1 MRTTMRTVAV
11 GATILLVLALSG
23 CWSTKKFKVVSPTS
37 TPIVYKNLMLVL
49 SNKDGVAAIVFTDE
63 IEYGVKY
70 RYRYL
75 PKHGKEESGE
85 GEVFEKYKRF
95 PGNKPGEY
103 RVVNDGGKLSLK
115 AGPLHVMWSFAA
127 AGKGYIYHYHPQFV
141 RVQTANARDFEKID
155 LSRFMHS
162 RDGSDDVGV
171 QRGPKT
177 GSP

>member
-1 MRTTMRTVAV
+1 MCVMRTTMRTVAV

-75 PKHGKEESGE
+75 PKHGKEEAGE

-95 PGNKPGEY
+95 PGNKPGSKGWAVACN
-103 RVVNDGGKLSLK
+103 VVVRS
-115 AGPLHVMWSFAA
+115 S
-127 AGKGYIYHYHPQFV
+127 GKGLHLPLPPPI
-141 RVQTANARDFEKID
+141 R
-155 LSRFMHS
+155 SRA
-162 RDGSDDVGV
+162 DGK
-171 QRGPKT
+171 RPRL
-177 GSP
+177 